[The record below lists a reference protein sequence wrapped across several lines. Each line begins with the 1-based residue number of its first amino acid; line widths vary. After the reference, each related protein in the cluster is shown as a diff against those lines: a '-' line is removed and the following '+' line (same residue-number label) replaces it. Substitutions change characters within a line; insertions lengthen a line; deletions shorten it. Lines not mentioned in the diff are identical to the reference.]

1 MIKNSHLYAELA
13 PYATTR
19 NVKQISS
26 CFFFFWFSP
35 RQDFW
40 VAQFFVL
47 WPFFLFHFY
56 ASPCDILIVPKFN
69 LVWPF
74 SWFLFLVVSCLR
86 SQWNHQL
93 MVLQCTIEVEELSIN
108 WRFFTRFTRVRP
120 RHFYNSLGV
129 TPFLFRFDFICRK
142 EKIAQPWSVCLSF
155 MAIFCF
161 WHTFQRQMIRKM
173 IENWIGLMVLF
184 TVSFYRLSLFW
195 PGEGDGDF
203 LLYLCMIFLIFLWE
217 IDGNREV
224 IKFTKIRLI
233 SFCLSLIYF
242 HNFEKLLTFYILR
255 GSFFL
260 LFFALVLFSRQEWV
274 VVLDNLLSLLD
285 IFLPVDDILL
295 IFLLF

>member
-1 MIKNSHLYAELA
+1 M
-13 PYATTR
+13 
-19 NVKQISS
+19 
-26 CFFFFWFSP
+26 
-35 RQDFW
+35 
-40 VAQFFVL
+40 
-47 WPFFLFHFY
+47 PFLHGY
-56 ASPCDILIVPKFN
+56 I
-69 LVWPF
+69 
-74 SWFLFLVVSCLR
+74 LFLAYFSEANDKENDRKLNW
-86 SQWNHQL
+86 SHGF
-93 MVLQCTIEVEELSIN
+93 IHSI
-108 WRFFTRFTRVRP
+108 
-120 RHFYNSLGV
+120 
-129 TPFLFRFDFICRK
+129 
-142 EKIAQPWSVCLSF
+142 
-155 MAIFCF
+155 
-161 WHTFQRQMIRKM
+161 
-173 IENWIGLMVLF
+173 
-184 TVSFYRLSLFW
+184 FYRLSLFW